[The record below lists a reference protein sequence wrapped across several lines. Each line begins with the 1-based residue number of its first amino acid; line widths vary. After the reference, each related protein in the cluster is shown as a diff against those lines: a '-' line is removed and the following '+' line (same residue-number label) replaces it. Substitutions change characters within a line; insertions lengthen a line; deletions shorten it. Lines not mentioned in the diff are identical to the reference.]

1 MQVKLLRRWGNHQPG
16 DTVNPEATMGRW
28 LVDHAF
34 GTASG
39 VQAPDQAA
47 FMPGE
52 DGPDPLASGDGTRRG
67 NPAMVKGARRDNN
80 ALPVPGSPV
89 QYNVGVA
96 ESAGNDSGNGE
107 SPDGDQPSEP
117 SSKVSGSGRRRPKA

>member
-1 MQVKLLRRWGNHQPG
+1 MQVKLLRRWGTNQPG
-16 DTVNPEATMGRW
+16 DTVSTDATQGRW

-34 GTASG
+34 GTAAG
-39 VQAPDQAA
+39 VQAPEQAA

-52 DGPDPLASGDGTRRG
+52 DGADPLASGDGTRRG
-67 NPAMVKGARRDNN
+67 NPAMVKGPRRAGNN

-96 ESAGNDSGNGE
+96 ESARNDDGDGE
-107 SPDGDQPSEP
+107 SPDGFPSGP

>member
-16 DTVNPEATMGRW
+16 ETVQTDQSMGRW

-34 GTASG
+34 GTATG

-47 FMPGE
+47 FMPGA

-67 NPAMVKGARRDNN
+67 NPVMVKRERRDNN
-80 ALPVPGSPV
+80 AMPVPGSPV

-96 ESAGNDSGNGE
+96 APASSDEAAADAQVGDSAG
-107 SPDGDQPSEP
+107 P
-117 SSKVSGSGRRRPKA
+117 SSKVSGSGRRRAKA

>member
-1 MQVKLLRRWGNHQPG
+1 MNVQLLRRWGTNQPG
-16 DTVNPEATMGRW
+16 DTVHVDAVQGRW

-39 VQAPDQAA
+39 VQAPEQAA

-67 NPAMVKGARRDNN
+67 NPAMVKGARRDNH

-107 SPDGDQPSEP
+107 GPDGDQPSEP
-117 SSKVSGSGRRRPKA
+117 SSKVSGSGRRRTRA

>member
-1 MQVKLLRRWGNHQPG
+1 MQVKLLRRWGNNQPG
-16 DTVNPEATMGRW
+16 DTVQVDDTQGRW

-34 GTASG
+34 GTAAG
-39 VQAPDQAA
+39 VQAPEQAA

-52 DGPDPLASGDGTRRG
+52 DGADPLASGDGTRRG
-67 NPAMVKGARRDNN
+67 NPAMVKGPRRDNN

-96 ESAGNDSGNGE
+96 ESAGNEPANGE
-107 SPDGDQPSEP
+107 SPNGGQPSEP